1 MLKPAPNI
9 THADNPIKTV
19 PKLLW
24 TRKSPESPQ
33 MCSLFFKALISNDTD
48 TEAPTEGAA
57 KTFSEAR
64 LQTQR
69 WPQSVFADIVIA
81 TNPVQHHP
89 VPSSFGSPQGAP
101 ALLPAGAYKWSDP
114 CLNSFGWMVFV
125 LFSRVRKQ
133 LSQSCR
139 QHVTGKKKVL
149 SFVRNTV
156 LYLLFWCFCPSHE
169 QYGYFHLSVSYYW
182 PFFTRADFNTEQLSK
197 PRTNEWRL
205 ESFRAWLLFSRTDAD
220 WMKLAPSEYT
230 FKKNVV
236 KLQWRAGI
244 LRG

>member
-9 THADNPIKTV
+9 TDADNPIKTV

-24 TRKSPESPQ
+24 TQKSPESPQ

-64 LQTQR
+64 LQIQR
-69 WPQSVFADIVIA
+69 WPQSVFTDIVIA

-125 LFSRVRKQ
+125 LFPHVRKQ
-133 LSQSCR
+133 LSQSCW
-139 QHVTGKKKVL
+139 QHVTRKKK
-149 SFVRNTV
+149 SC
-156 LYLLFWCFCPSHE
+156 LLFEILKSFFSPFCT
-169 QYGYFHLSVSYYW
+169 VS
-182 PFFTRADFNTEQLSK
+182 PVLMFLFFTWAR
-197 PRTNEWRL
+197 
-205 ESFRAWLLFSRTDAD
+205 WLFPPEC
-220 WMKLAPSEYT
+220 KLLLV
-230 FKKNVV
+230 FCH
-236 KLQWRAGI
+236 
-244 LRG
+244 

>member
-9 THADNPIKTV
+9 TDADNPIKTV

-24 TRKSPESPQ
+24 TQKSPESPQ

-64 LQTQR
+64 LQIQR
-69 WPQSVFADIVIA
+69 WPQSVFTDIVIA

-125 LFSRVRKQ
+125 LFPHVRKQ
-133 LSQSCR
+133 LSQSCW
-139 QHVTGKKKVL
+139 QHVTGKKKSCLLLEILKSFFFPFCTVSPVL
-149 SFVRNTV
+149 MF
-156 LYLLFWCFCPSHE
+156 L
-169 QYGYFHLSVSYYW
+169 
-182 PFFTRADFNTEQLSK
+182 FFTWAR
-197 PRTNEWRL
+197 
-205 ESFRAWLLFSRTDAD
+205 WLFPPEC
-220 WMKLAPSEYT
+220 KLLLV
-230 FKKNVV
+230 FCH
-236 KLQWRAGI
+236 
-244 LRG
+244 